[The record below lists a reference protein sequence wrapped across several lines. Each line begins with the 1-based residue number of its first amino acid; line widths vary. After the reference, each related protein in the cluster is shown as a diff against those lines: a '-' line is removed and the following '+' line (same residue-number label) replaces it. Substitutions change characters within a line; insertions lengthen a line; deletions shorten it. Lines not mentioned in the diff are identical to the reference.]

1 METLSRGRAIL
12 TEAMDPRHQDIIRL
26 VAELEKI
33 DQVKE
38 ANKIREKA
46 AAITT
51 FQQLDEFHRY
61 CMTMLNFIKG

>member
-1 METLSRGRAIL
+1 M
-12 TEAMDPRHQDIIRL
+12 TEEPMDPRHQDIIRL

-51 FQQLDEFHRY
+51 FKQLDEFHRY
-61 CMTMLNFIKG
+61 CLTMLSFIKD